1 MHCWQ
6 ATPHC
11 RWVGCCWWQFHRPPE
26 KVTFSDHQLMH
37 SWQIGL
43 NLELPRNALFAGN
56 SPLQVGHCWWQLC
69 ILVNLTRNMTFLQ
82 NGYKW
87 YLSGFN
93 VLAQL
98 LLNLEL
104 PRNALLATN
113 SPLHCRLDTARGS
126 CVLSSSVPII
136 FPQFAST
143 LLISASIQRIKVFI
157 FTRKLNCWCIYGDS
171 GHGFISE

>member
-1 MHCWQ
+1 MY
-6 ATPHC
+6 
-11 RWVGCCWWQFHRPPE
+11 
-26 KVTFSDHQLMH
+26 

-43 NLELPRNALFAGN
+43 NLELTRNALLAGN

-143 LLISASIQRIKVFI
+143 THIGQYSFGTKNTSIHIYMKVELLVHVEILAMVLSLNKKI
-157 FTRKLNCWCIYGDS
+157 FCSVRLLC
-171 GHGFISE
+171 